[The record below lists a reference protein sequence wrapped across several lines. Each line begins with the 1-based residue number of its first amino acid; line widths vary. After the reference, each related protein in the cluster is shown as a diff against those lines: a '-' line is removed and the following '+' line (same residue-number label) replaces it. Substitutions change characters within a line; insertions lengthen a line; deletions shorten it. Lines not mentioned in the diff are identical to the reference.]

1 MFGITK
7 SASTFLYQL
16 TEEVFRAAGR
26 KPARLGPP
34 LRPRM
39 SVENYFG
46 SIDPTLLQDISGQA
60 AGRDVVLKTHAL
72 PHPEVGR
79 LITAGS
85 VLASASI
92 RDPREIRPL
101 HTRSRPSFAPM
112 GLCPFFQFSQSADTL
127 AALDDQIA
135 TFHAWSSLG
144 RVNVFTYNEIC
155 FDSASVV
162 ARIGA
167 QIGVAIDTA
176 DVLKLFHGNRCIGQF
191 SKGAALRF
199 REMAPE
205 QQWYVSSVMP
215 RFTVNIHLRRRRPRR
230 PRIASGK
237 KRPRPGAS
245 WRNI

>member
-1 MFGITK
+1 MLRHTK

-72 PHPEVGR
+72 AHPEVGR
-79 LITAGS
+79 LIRAGS

-135 TFHAWSSLG
+135 TFHAWSFS
-144 RVNVFTYNEIC
+144 VASTYSHITRFVSTALPLWREL
-155 FDSASVV
+155 
-162 ARIGA
+162 ARRSESRS
-167 QIGVAIDTA
+167 T
-176 DVLKLFHGNRCIGQF
+176 
-191 SKGAALRF
+191 
-199 REMAPE
+199 
-205 QQWYVSSVMP
+205 
-215 RFTVNIHLRRRRPRR
+215 RPTC
-230 PRIASGK
+230 
-237 KRPRPGAS
+237 
-245 WRNI
+245 

>member
-1 MFGITK
+1 MSQMIYICYGITK

-135 TFHAWSSLG
+135 TFHAG
-144 RVNVFTYNEIC
+144 R
-155 FDSASVV
+155 SRSRQ
-162 ARIGA
+162 RIH
-167 QIGVAIDTA
+167 I
-176 DVLKLFHGNRCIGQF
+176 
-191 SKGAALRF
+191 
-199 REMAPE
+199 
-205 QQWYVSSVMP
+205 
-215 RFTVNIHLRRRRPRR
+215 
-230 PRIASGK
+230 
-237 KRPRPGAS
+237 
-245 WRNI
+245 

>member
-1 MFGITK
+1 
-7 SASTFLYQL
+7 
-16 TEEVFRAAGR
+16 
-26 KPARLGPP
+26 
-34 LRPRM
+34 M

-176 DVLKLFHGNRCIGQF
+176 DVLKPFHGNRCIGQF

>member
-1 MFGITK
+1 MSIFPIFTIRRYARCFGRPDRD
-7 SASTFLYQL
+7 L
-16 TEEVFRAAGR
+16 
-26 KPARLGPP
+26 PRL
-34 LRPRM
+34 
-39 SVENYFG
+39 
-46 SIDPTLLQDISGQA
+46 
-60 AGRDVVLKTHAL
+60 VV
-72 PHPEVGR
+72 
-79 LITAGS
+79 
-85 VLASASI
+85 
-92 RDPREIRPL
+92 
-101 HTRSRPSFAPM
+101 
-112 GLCPFFQFSQSADTL
+112 
-127 AALDDQIA
+127 
-135 TFHAWSSLG
+135 LG